1 MSDAPDLSC
10 HAKLAR
16 VVLDNRGPLSP
27 AEVASE
33 ARITEADAEDAL
45 TELETAGLVDCVCG
59 VCATKEVVYELRTE
73 SEPEP
78 AGQA

>member
-27 AEVASE
+27 AEVATE

-45 TELETAGLVDCVCG
+45 EELEHVGLAECVCG
-59 VCATKEVVYELRTE
+59 VCATKEVVYELHAE
-73 SEPEP
+73 HEPD